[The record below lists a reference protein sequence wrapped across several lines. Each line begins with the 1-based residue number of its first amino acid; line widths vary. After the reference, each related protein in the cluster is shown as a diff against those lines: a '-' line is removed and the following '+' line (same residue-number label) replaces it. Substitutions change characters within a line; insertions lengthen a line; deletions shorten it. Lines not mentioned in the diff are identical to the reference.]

1 MDSIQEAFLMLGLS
15 DEELLS
21 SLPAFQKYAL
31 IYHALNLK
39 HGFQCT
45 GFQEDDPQPAE
56 PIVNLPR
63 DWSQRN
69 DEVVSFRYRHA

>member
-1 MDSIQEAFLMLGLS
+1 MLGLS
-15 DEELLS
+15 DDLLS
-21 SLPAFQKYAL
+21 ILPAFQKYAL

-69 DEVVSFRYRHA
+69 EEVVSFRYRHA